1 MNIASFTRADTFFIM
16 PAMSIRQLTINPLN
30 ITAVTVLALYL
41 LAPLAA

>member
-1 MNIASFTRADTFFIM
+1 MNIASFTRAQAFLIM
-16 PAMSIRQLTINPLN
+16 HAMSIRQLTIDPLN